1 MPEQRCKMPR
11 NIESEFL
18 NFLRVEKGLSSN
30 TLTAYRSDID
40 KLKRFASS
48 LGKETQSLDREDL
61 RAFLKRMHDAG
72 LESRSIAR
80 ILVTA
85 RSFYRFLQLDGHLKR
100 DPTANIESPK
110 TWQSLPKFL
119 LPEEVERLLES
130 PDISTSLGV
139 RDKAMLEVLYATGLR
154 VTELVSLKES
164 DLNLEMGFL
173 ITLGKG
179 SKERLVPL
187 GAKAIEWIRSYIA
200 IRPSLLR
207 RSRTAAL
214 FVTSRG
220 QPVSRQAFWKLISEY
235 GQKAGIGHI
244 TPHLLRHSFATHLL
258 ENGADLRSVQLMLGH
273 SDVGTTQIYT
283 HVTSERLR
291 EVYKKFHPRA

>member
-1 MPEQRCKMPR
+1 MPR
-11 NIESEFL
+11 NFESEFL

-30 TLTAYRSDID
+30 TLVAYRSDLD
-40 KLKRFASS
+40 KLKRYASS
-48 LGKETQSLDREDL
+48 LGKEIQSLDRDDV
-61 RAFLKRMHDAG
+61 RAFLKRLHVSG
-72 LESRSIAR
+72 LDPRSIAR
-80 ILVTA
+80 VLVTA
-85 RSFYRFLQLDGHLKR
+85 RSFYRFLLLDGHLKR
-100 DPTANIESPK
+100 DPTANLESPK

-154 VTELVSLKES
+154 VTELVSLKQT
-164 DLNLEMGFL
+164 DLNMETGFL
-173 ITLGKG
+173 LTLGKG

-187 GAKAIEWIRSYIA
+187 GKKAIQWTTSYLSV
-200 IRPSLLR
+200 RPSLVG
-207 RSRTAAL
+207 SNKTSAL

-220 QPVSRQAFWKLISEY
+220 TPMSRQAFWKLISEY
-235 GQKAGIGHI
+235 GKKAGVGHV

-283 HVTSERLR
+283 HVTNERLR
-291 EVYKKFHPRA
+291 EVYKKYHPRA

>member
-1 MPEQRCKMPR
+1 VPR
-11 NIESEFL
+11 NIEAEFL
-18 NFLRVEKGLSSN
+18 NFLRVEKGLSAN

-40 KLKRFASS
+40 KLKRFAES
-48 LGKETQSLDREDL
+48 LDKELVSLDREDV
-61 RAFLKRMHDAG
+61 RAFLKRLHNSG
-72 LESRSIAR
+72 LESRSVAR
-80 ILVTA
+80 ILVST
-85 RSFYRFLQLDGHLKR
+85 RSFYRFLQLDGLLKR

-110 TWQSLPKFL
+110 AWQSLPRFL
-119 LPEEVERLLES
+119 LPDEVERLLES
-130 PDISTSLGV
+130 PDISTDLGV

-164 DLNLEMGFL
+164 DLNLDSGFL
-173 ITLGKG
+173 LTLGKG

-187 GAKAIEWIRSYIA
+187 GKKAIHCVTSYLA
-200 IRPSLLR
+200 IKPRLASGKK
-207 RSRTAAL
+207 SRWL

-220 QPVSRQAFWKLISEY
+220 SPLSRQAFWKLITEY
-235 GQKAGIGHI
+235 GEKAQIGHV

-283 HVTSERLR
+283 HVTNERLR
-291 EVYKKFHPRA
+291 QIYKKFHPRA

>member
-1 MPEQRCKMPR
+1 MPR

-18 NFLRVEKGLSSN
+18 NFLRVEKGLSAN

-40 KLKRFASS
+40 KLKRFAAS
-48 LGKETQSLDREDL
+48 LGKEIQSLDREDL
-61 RAFLKRMHDAG
+61 RAFLKRMHGAG

-130 PDISTSLGV
+130 PDVSTSLGI

-187 GAKAIEWIRSYIA
+187 GSKAIEWIGSYIA
-200 IRPSLLR
+200 IRPSLLK
-207 RSRTAAL
+207 RSKTTAL

-220 QPVSRQAFWKLISEY
+220 HPVSRQAFWKLISGY
-235 GQKAGIGHI
+235 GEKAGIGHI

-273 SDVGTTQIYT
+273 SDIGTTQIYT
-283 HVTSERLR
+283 HVTNERLR
-291 EVYKKFHPRA
+291 EIYRKFHPRA

>member
-1 MPEQRCKMPR
+1 M
-11 NIESEFL
+11 
-18 NFLRVEKGLSSN
+18 
-30 TLTAYRSDID
+30 
-40 KLKRFASS
+40 
-48 LGKETQSLDREDL
+48 
-61 RAFLKRMHDAG
+61 
-72 LESRSIAR
+72 
-80 ILVTA
+80 
-85 RSFYRFLQLDGHLKR
+85 
-100 DPTANIESPK
+100 
-110 TWQSLPKFL
+110 
-119 LPEEVERLLES
+119 
-130 PDISTSLGV
+130 
-139 RDKAMLEVLYATGLR
+139 
-154 VTELVSLKES
+154 
-164 DLNLEMGFL
+164 
-173 ITLGKG
+173 
-179 SKERLVPL
+179 PL